1 MIYYVLPCSR
11 VQWLSLFPR
20 KLQRA
25 VRLPLEPPISRLD
38 SVRVP
43 TFSQDMLR
51 SPSIIFLAFHH
62 MNWRTL
68 IPFLFCG
75 AQYCT
80 QHSRWVCTNCKYRE
94 NYHFLLAGYAVCNAV
109 CPFDS
114 QGTLLAHVEP
124 TITLA
129 SPGPFL
135 LCCFLAI
142 CLLICAFI
150 TLIQV
155 HNLELSFPKLNF
167 IDDCH
172 APRFLCRVSPGTQ
185 WHFPV

>member
-1 MIYYVLPCSR
+1 M
-11 VQWLSLFPR
+11 
-20 KLQRA
+20 
-25 VRLPLEPPISRLD
+25 
-38 SVRVP
+38 
-43 TFSQDMLR
+43 
-51 SPSIIFLAFHH
+51 
-62 MNWRTL
+62 
-68 IPFLFCG
+68 
-75 AQYCT
+75 
-80 QHSRWVCTNCKYRE
+80 
-94 NYHFLLAGYAVCNAV
+94 AGYAVCNAV

-155 HNLELSFPKLNF
+155 HNLELSFPKLNS

-172 APRFLCRVSPGTQ
+172 APMYLDSSAESLQGLNDTSQFNVISKLVEDALYS
-185 WHFPV
+185 